1 MFMKNQGLKIVEL
14 TSIEQHI
21 EELSDLL
28 MKVVDDGA
36 SIGFLSPMARSAAR
50 DFWRHALSPHVIL
63 YIACVDGSIA
73 GTVQLHLC
81 TKQNGT
87 NRAEI
92 AKMMVHPK
100 FRQKGIARS
109 LMEIAEK
116 RAKEEVRTLLILDTV
131 EGAPS
136 NHLYTSLGF
145 VQGGRIPDYA
155 ASPFGELEATIIY
168 YKQI

>member
-1 MFMKNQGLKIVEL
+1 MRNQGLKIVEL
-14 TSIEQHI
+14 KTIEQHM
-21 EELSDLL
+21 EELSELL

-36 SIGFLSPMARSAAR
+36 SIGFLSPMARAAAM
-50 DFWRHALSPHVIL
+50 DFWQHALKPHVIL
-63 YIACVDGSIA
+63 FVAWVDETIA

-92 AKMMVHPK
+92 AKMMVHSK

-109 LMEIAEK
+109 LMQTAEK
-116 RAKEEVRTLLILDTV
+116 RAKEEGRTLLILDTV

-136 NHLYTSLGF
+136 NHLYKSLGYI
-145 VQGGRIPDYA
+145 QGGRIPDYA

-168 YKQI
+168 YKQV

>member
-1 MFMKNQGLKIVEL
+1 VKNQGLKIEEL
-14 TSIEQHI
+14 TTIDQHI
-21 EELSDLL
+21 DELSDLL
-28 MKVVDDGA
+28 MNVVDDGA
-36 SIGFLSPMARSAAR
+36 SIGFLSPMARSAAME
-50 DFWRHALSPHVIL
+50 FWQQVLNPHVIL
-63 YIACVDGSIA
+63 YAAWMDDAIA

-92 AKMMVHPK
+92 AKMMVHPQ
-100 FRQKGIARS
+100 FRQKGIARK
-109 LMEIAEK
+109 LMQTAEE
-116 RAKEEVRTLLILDTV
+116 RAIEEGRTLLILDTV

>member
-1 MFMKNQGLKIVEL
+1 MKDKGLKIVEL
-14 TSIEQHI
+14 TTIDQHI

-28 MKVVDDGA
+28 MKVVDEGA
-36 SIGFLSPMARSAAR
+36 SIGFLSPMARAAAM
-50 DFWRHALSPHVIL
+50 DFWEHALSPHVIL
-63 YIACVDGSIA
+63 FTAWVDDAIA

-81 TKQNGT
+81 MKQNGT

-92 AKMMVHPK
+92 AKMMVHPNY
-100 FRQKGIARS
+100 RQKGIARS
-109 LMEIAEK
+109 LMQTAEE
-116 RAKEEVRTLLILDTV
+116 RAKEEGRTLLILDTV

-136 NHLYTSLGF
+136 NHLYKSLGF

>member
-1 MFMKNQGLKIVEL
+1 MENQGLKIVEL
-14 TSIEQHI
+14 TTIDQHI

-36 SIGFLSPMARSAAR
+36 SIGFLSPMARTAAM
-50 DFWRHALSPHVIL
+50 DFWQHTLNSHVIL
-63 YIACVDGSIA
+63 YAAWVDDTIA

-109 LMEIAEK
+109 LMQTAEK
-116 RAKEEVRTLLILDTV
+116 RAKEEGRTLLILDTV

-145 VQGGRIPDYA
+145 IQGGRIPDYA
-155 ASPFGELEATIIY
+155 SSPFGELEATIIY

>member
-1 MFMKNQGLKIVEL
+1 MKNQGQKIEEL
-14 TSIEQHI
+14 TTIDQHI

-28 MKVVDDGA
+28 MNVVDEGA
-36 SIGFLSPMARSAAR
+36 SIGFLSPMARSAAME
-50 DFWRHALSPHVIL
+50 FWQHVLNPHVIL
-63 YIACVDGSIA
+63 YAAWMDDAIA

-92 AKMMVHPK
+92 AKMMTHPQ

-109 LMEIAEK
+109 LMQTAEK
-116 RAKEEVRTLLILDTV
+116 RAKEEGRTLLILDTV

-136 NHLYTSLGF
+136 NHLYKSLEF
-145 VQGGRIPDYA
+145 VQGGRIADYA

>member
-1 MFMKNQGLKIVEL
+1 MKNQGLKIVEL
-14 TSIEQHI
+14 TSIDQHI
-21 EELSDLL
+21 EELCDLL

-36 SIGFLSPMARSAAR
+36 SIGFLSPMASAAAM
-50 DFWRHALSPHVIL
+50 DYWHHVLNPHVFL
-63 YIACVDGSIA
+63 YIAWIDDTIA

-116 RAKEEVRTLLILDTV
+116 RAKEEGRTLLILDTV

-145 VQGGRIPDYA
+145 VHGGRIPDYA

>member
-1 MFMKNQGLKIVEL
+1 MMMKDVKIEEITTIDKDVDVK
-14 TSIEQHI
+14 
-21 EELSDLL
+21 ELSDLL
-28 MKVVDDGA
+28 KSVVDDGA
-36 SIGFLSPMARSAAR
+36 SIGFLAPLANSVAVGYWENALDQPIILLVAKIR
-50 DFWRHALSPHVIL
+50 DQIV
-63 YIACVDGSIA
+63 

-92 AKMMVHPK
+92 AKMMVHPH
-100 FRQKGIARS
+100 FRQKGIARI
-109 LMEIAEK
+109 LMQTAEK
-116 RAKEEVRTLLILDTV
+116 RAKEEGRTLLILDTV

-145 VQGGRIPDYA
+145 IQGGRIPDYA